1 MNTEETTKR
10 LYTEAEAAR
19 YLGMTLPAIREKR
32 YKGEG
37 PVPVRWD
44 RKIRYD
50 RGDLDAFVEAH
61 KQKTPKDNGGEEG

>member
-1 MNTEETTKR
+1 MRQPIEPRLLSEED
-10 LYTEAEAAR
+10 AAT
-19 YLGMTLPAIREKR
+19 YLGMTLPALREKR

-50 RGDLDAFVEAH
+50 KEDLDAFVEAH
-61 KQKTPKDNGGEEG
+61 KDGGR